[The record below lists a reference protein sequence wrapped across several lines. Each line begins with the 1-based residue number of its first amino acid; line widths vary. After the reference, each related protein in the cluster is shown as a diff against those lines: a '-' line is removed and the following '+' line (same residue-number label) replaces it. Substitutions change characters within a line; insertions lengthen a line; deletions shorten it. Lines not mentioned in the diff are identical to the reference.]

1 MFFFFT
7 NSSEYCARMAVNRGN
22 IMAHSGRIVVT
33 SSAKSNSGKIV
44 VTGGKIVV
52 NTGKIVVNSV

>member
-1 MFFFFT
+1 M
-7 NSSEYCARMAVNRGN
+7 MVNRGN
-22 IMAHSGRIVVT
+22 IMANIGRIGVT

-52 NTGKIVVNSV
+52 NTGKIVLNSVQIVVNSGKIVAVP